1 MNLRISFLLFFFS
14 SAIIT
19 YAQNVGIGT
28 NSPNV
33 KLDVRG
39 STTDDGILIG
49 VGNSDKSHVLEFF
62 GGRQNDPNPFIR
74 WKKTDPLRFAT
85 DSSGFTEFMR
95 IDKNGHVGIGL
106 TNPGARLEINGGVK
120 IADSLNIGGQL
131 RITSGSPGAG
141 KVLTSNAAGL
151 ASWTTPA
158 VASSH
163 YIGES
168 YGGGIVVAVWKKNG
182 VEHGLI
188 ASLTDISAS
197 AQWSSIKDGLIGATA
212 QSQFDGQANTTAIV
226 AQGDISGA
234 AYLCDNYTSGG
245 FNDWYLP
252 AAWELNQ
259 CYNAAFIVNTILGA
273 TNGFQYDYYWSSTET
288 TRDVAWYQGFVYGYS
303 FFDGKLMKARVRA
316 VRRF

>member
-1 MNLRISFLLFFFS
+1 
-14 SAIIT
+14 
-19 YAQNVGIGT
+19 
-28 NSPNV
+28 
-33 KLDVRG
+33 
-39 STTDDGILIG
+39 
-49 VGNSDKSHVLEFF
+49 
-62 GGRQNDPNPFIR
+62 
-74 WKKTDPLRFAT
+74 
-85 DSSGFTEFMR
+85 MR

-141 KVLTSNAAGL
+141 KVLTSDAAGL

-158 VASSH
+158 VAGSH

-168 YGGGIVVAVWKKNG
+168 YGGGIVVAVWKING